1 MLTVWIPDGQAGTF
15 EHNVV
20 TPTGAVKNVHQAR
33 AHGQHRVVEIPQQ
46 LFQSLLGGPNGQL
59 WEKLNP
65 KAIEWMAR
73 MQGTNTYMGEQFPDE
88 NSPPPIAAV
97 AAYAAPVSVKL
108 RAPAGVGSYS
118 VRGIES
124 KVGKDG
130 LIEVDGHVADELRPH
145 GFVPV

>member
-1 MLTVWIPDGQAGTF
+1 MLTVWIPRDQPTTY
-15 EHNVV
+15 EHEMIVNNSPKKLVY
-20 TPTGAVKNVHQAR
+20 QAR
-33 AHGQHRVVEIPQQ
+33 MHAGRLVVDLAPGFFQ
-46 LFQSLLGGPNGQL
+46 LLLGSGNGLL
-59 WEKLNP
+59 WQKTNP
-65 KAIEWMAR
+65 RAVEWLGTLS
-73 MQGTNTYMGEQFPDE
+73 GTNTYLGSPFPDE
-88 NSPPPIAAV
+88 HNPPATQVAPAV
-97 AAYAAPVSVKL
+97 AALVSVKL